1 MNEEHQS
8 AALRSLERRYMG
20 EGQLILP
27 AVPALLDRYLEIVAA
42 HFGNLSRPL
51 APETRS
57 ALRTLL
63 AEKLAEA
70 YTGAPQSNVFI
81 RYKVERGPGGGVSYA
96 IAAAK
101 STLPEEYD
109 HWVSTRVGTLFGG
122 HPDAKVM
129 AVARSLGPA
138 ERGLRALDVGAGTG
152 RNTVPLSRAGFR
164 VVALELSG
172 ALADVLADE
181 LDKEALDVEVLC
193 GDVLDAA
200 LVVPRAPFDLCVVA
214 EVIPH
219 LRTEAELRALFTRLS
234 GLLSPGGVLVASA
247 FLTKEGCSPDDLTRQ
262 IAEALWS
269 SYFTR
274 EELGR
279 ALTGLPFEL
288 LSDEAALAYEKDHLP
303 PHAWPP
309 TSWYVSWADGR
320 DVFDVASGEAPI
332 ELRWLCYR
340 RTAGEGAQ

>member
-1 MNEEHQS
+1 MIEEHQA

-27 AVPALLDRYLEIVAA
+27 AVPALLDRYVEIVAA
-42 HFGNLSRPL
+42 HFGNLSRAL
-51 APETRS
+51 LPEGRS
-57 ALRTLL
+57 ALRKLL

-70 YTGAPQSNVFI
+70 YSGAPQSNVFI

-96 IAAAK
+96 IASAK

-138 ERGLRALDVGAGTG
+138 AAAKGLRALDVGAGTG
-152 RNTVPLSRAGFR
+152 RNTLPLARAGFR
-164 VVALELSG
+164 AVALELSG

-181 LDKEALDVEVLC
+181 LDKEALDVQVIC

-200 LVVPRAPFDLCVVA
+200 LVVPHAPFDLCVVA

-219 LRTEAELRALFTRLS
+219 LRTEAELRALFERLS
-234 GLLSPGGVLVASA
+234 GLLAPGGILVASA
-247 FLTKEGCSPDDLTRQ
+247 FLTKEGCSPDVLTRQ
-262 IAEALWS
+262 IAEVLWS
-269 SYFTR
+269 AYFTR

-279 ALTGLPFEL
+279 ALDGLPFTP
-288 LSDEAALAYEKDHLP
+288 LSDEPALAYEKEHLP

-309 TSWYVSWADGR
+309 TSWYVSWASGGDA
-320 DVFDVASGEAPI
+320 FDTAPGEAPI

-340 RTAGEGAQ
+340 RNE